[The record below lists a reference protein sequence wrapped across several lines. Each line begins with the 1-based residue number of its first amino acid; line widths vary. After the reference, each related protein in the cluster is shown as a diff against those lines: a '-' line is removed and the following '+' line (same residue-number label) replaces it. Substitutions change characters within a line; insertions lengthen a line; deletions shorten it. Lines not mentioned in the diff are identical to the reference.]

1 MTLYY
6 FVVQTKESCNMYGS
20 VVQTGCFQWAENDK
34 NTQHNPNSTHTYL
47 IMKIYRS
54 AYTWR
59 KIVVLRLWLKWLCFV
74 RMISTHQAMSK
85 TGPLCPPTKG
95 TCGFS
100 LPTLAWG
107 RMRKA
112 PPPPDS
118 TITATNFGLTAQ
130 NVESHE
136 LLDTLKTFNP
146 IQNYKHHQI
155 RSWFWTYLHL
165 KLNWFLFQGAK

>member
-1 MTLYY
+1 MAPHDIKSLKKPFKKFMLVICCNSFPNILQKGYYNTYTLG
-6 FVVQTKESCNMYGS
+6 VKLS
-20 VVQTGCFQWAENDK
+20 
-34 NTQHNPNSTHTYL
+34 
-47 IMKIYRS
+47 
-54 AYTWR
+54 
-59 KIVVLRLWLKWLCFV
+59 KWLCLV
-74 RMISTHQAMSK
+74 RMNSTHQAMSK

-95 TCGFS
+95 TSGFS

-146 IQNYKHHQI
+146 MQNYKHHQI
-155 RSWFWTYLHL
+155 RSWFWKYLHL
-165 KLNWFLFQGAK
+165 LNRFLFQVDK